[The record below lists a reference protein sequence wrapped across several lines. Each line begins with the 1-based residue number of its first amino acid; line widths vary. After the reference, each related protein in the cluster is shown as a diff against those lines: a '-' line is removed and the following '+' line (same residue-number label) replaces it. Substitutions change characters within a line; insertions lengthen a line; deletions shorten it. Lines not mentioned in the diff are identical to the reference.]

1 MYYDI
6 MTLFVCRAQGLGSR
20 GFLERK
26 MLDAKIRDF
35 VDQNH
40 HAVLS
45 TFRRSGAVQMSIITV
60 GPHGEGVAFTTT
72 EGRSK
77 LANLKRNPRC
87 SLLVSQDSW
96 WGFVVLEGSATV
108 LAADN
113 TDADELRL
121 ALRDVYRAASGSEHP
136 DWDEYDE
143 AMRNERRAAVIV
155 APERV
160 YV

>member
-1 MYYDI
+1 
-6 MTLFVCRAQGLGSR
+6 
-20 GFLERK
+20 
-26 MLDAKIRDF
+26 MLADKIRGF
-35 VDQNH
+35 VDQSH

-60 GPHGEGVAFTTT
+60 GPYKDGVAFTTT

-77 LANLKRNPRC
+77 LSNLKRNPRC
-87 SLLVSQDSW
+87 SLLVSHDSW

-143 AMRNERRAAVIV
+143 AMRNERCAAVIV
-155 APERV
+155 VPERIYGTAV
-160 YV
+160 